1 MRFLFI
7 QILLTSFL
15 ISSGILKTDGRIII
29 NENNEKVILK
39 GFGLGG
45 WLVLEGYM
53 WNFPGFGSTTT
64 MENAVIDL
72 LGEQK
77 ADQFFERYR
86 SNYITEKEISFLAKN
101 GFNALRIPLHYKHF
115 SPSFNE
121 FTDIGFELLD
131 PNINC
136 ITTSNCSSDL

>member
-15 ISSGILKTDGRIII
+15 ISSGILRTDGRIII

-64 MENAVIDL
+64 MESAVIDL
-72 LGEQK
+72 LGEQN
-77 ADQFFERYR
+77 ADLFL
-86 SNYITEKEISFLAKN
+86 NDTGLITLPRKISLF
-101 GFNALRIPLHYKHF
+101 
-115 SPSFNE
+115 
-121 FTDIGFELLD
+121 
-131 PNINC
+131 
-136 ITTSNCSSDL
+136 

>member
-15 ISSGILKTDGRIII
+15 ISSGILRTDGRIII

-77 ADQFFERYR
+77 DILKSLKPVKICF
-86 SNYITEKEISFLAKN
+86 SGGLIHLTH
-101 GFNALRIPLHYKHF
+101 RI
-115 SPSFNE
+115 
-121 FTDIGFELLD
+121 I
-131 PNINC
+131 
-136 ITTSNCSSDL
+136 

>member
-15 ISSGILKTDGRIII
+15 ISSGILRTDGRIII

-64 MENAVIDL
+64 MENAVVDL
-72 LGEQK
+72 LGEEK
-77 ADQFFERYR
+77 ADLFFDRYR
-86 SNYITEKEISFLAKN
+86 SNYITEKENSFLAEN
-101 GFNALRIPLHYKHF
+101 GFNA
-115 SPSFNE
+115 
-121 FTDIGFELLD
+121 
-131 PNINC
+131 
-136 ITTSNCSSDL
+136 